1 MKRSRNGGQK
11 GRDTAKKR
19 FRTET
24 VVSNNSADSV
34 EDICRSVCD
43 NIGRCDEIEYELDF
57 SDILSH
63 VDYRGVMEGLFGGC
77 GLLAV

>member
-11 GRDTAKKR
+11 GRDSAAKKR

-24 VVSNNSADSV
+24 VVSNNSAESV

-43 NIGRCDEIEYELDF
+43 NLGR
-57 SDILSH
+57 
-63 VDYRGVMEGLFGGC
+63 
-77 GLLAV
+77 